1 MFNFYYGK
9 YFEIEIKIQVIDSK
23 LFEEGKYN
31 NGDILTSNRIACDS
45 FKEIFKKDI
54 WNCIEYKSTADHMLD
69 EYSTYIFTFNMR
81 PIVKELEE
89 FIINKF
95 LPDIEPI
102 KKASK
107 LALSCS
113 SSGAIEYD
121 GKSICGITIEFLPKC
136 VLSPKNRV
144 LCVKQKYKE
153 DLKVPISLEI
163 YNLNKIIADI
173 NGSKNICSSEKD
185 YGYQIKD
192 PDNKIVYQVIL
203 DFGKFNTGVKLIG
216 E

>member
-69 EYSTYIFTFNMR
+69 EYSTYIFIFNMR

-107 LALSCS
+107 LSLSCS

-121 GKSICGITIEFLPKC
+121 GKYICGITIEFLPKC

-144 LCVKQKYKE
+144 LCIKQKYKE

-185 YGYQIKD
+185 YGYQIED
-192 PDNKIVYQVIL
+192 PDNKIVYQIIL